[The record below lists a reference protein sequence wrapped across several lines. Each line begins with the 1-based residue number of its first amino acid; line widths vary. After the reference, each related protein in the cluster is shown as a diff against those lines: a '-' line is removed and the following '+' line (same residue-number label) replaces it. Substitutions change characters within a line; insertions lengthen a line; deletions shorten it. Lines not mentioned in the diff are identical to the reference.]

1 MYRRALGKSTNKFI
15 EEFFGAYLEVKSVTT
30 VFDADVEELCDGE
43 LCVRVERGSASYIEC
58 EEGHVL
64 VAVIDVIHYRNS
76 GFSWPANL

>member
-43 LCVRVERGSASYIEC
+43 LCVEWSGAAHRTLSARRATFW
-58 EEGHVL
+58 L
-64 VAVIDVIHYRNS
+64 R
-76 GFSWPANL
+76 